1 MRIRVMTADDAEVV
15 SRLRREVYSYSVMSP
30 AYIAHQFATRSAAER
45 QLGLIAEDGGQVVG
59 MGTAG
64 LNVWTS
70 EPGQSEVAIQ
80 VHPSYRR
87 RGIGGALAER
97 LHGHLGAVGALR
109 IRTFATP
116 AGLSFAVALGYEPS
130 REMHYSGVDPRVL
143 PEQPAVPDGIRI
155 ATLDTLEPRQIF
167 LADTIATLDEPS
179 DSPMDSVDY
188 DDWVKEIWESPASDK
203 TLSVAALAGD
213 EVVCFTAVAADGDR
227 AWSDMTGTV
236 PGYRGRGLAKLV
248 KSVALRRCA
257 EAGITGAFTS
267 NDDANSPMLAIN
279 DWLGYR
285 RIETQTSLL
294 RTLGVR

>member
-1 MRIRVMTADDAEVV
+1 MRIRVMTADDAEAV
-15 SRLRREVYSYSVMSP
+15 SRLRRETYSYSVMSP
-30 AYIAHQFATRSAAER
+30 AYIRHQLTTRSPAER
-45 QLGLIAEDGGQVVG
+45 HLGLVVEDDGQLVG

-70 EPGQSEVAIQ
+70 EPGQSEMAIQ
-80 VHPSYRR
+80 VHPSHRR
-87 RGIGGALAER
+87 RGIGSALAER
-97 LHGHLGAVGALR
+97 LHGHLSEVGALR

-116 AGLSFAVALGYEPS
+116 SGLPFAVGLGYEPS

-143 PEQPAVPDGIRI
+143 PQQPPVPDGIRI
-155 ATLDTLEPRQIF
+155 ATLDTLEPRQVF
-167 LADTIATLDEPS
+167 VADTTATLDEPS

-188 DDWVKEIWESPASDK
+188 DEWVKEIWESPSSDK

-213 EVVCFTAVAADGDR
+213 EVACFTVVAADGDR
-227 AWSDMTGTV
+227 AWSDMTGTI
-236 PGYRGRGLAKLV
+236 PQYRGRGLAKLV

-257 EAGITGAFTS
+257 RAGIVGAFTS
-267 NDDANSPMLAIN
+267 NDDANKPMLAIN

-294 RTLGVR
+294 RSL

>member
-1 MRIRVMTADDAEVV
+1 MRIRVMTADDAGAV
-15 SRLRREVYSYSVMSP
+15 SRLRRETYSYSVMSP
-30 AYIAHQFATRSAAER
+30 AYIRHQFTTRSPAER
-45 QLGLIAEDGGQVVG
+45 HLGLVAEDVGQVVG

-64 LNVWTS
+64 LNIWTS

-80 VHPSYRR
+80 VHPSHRR
-87 RGIGGALAER
+87 QGIGSALAER
-97 LHGHLGAVGALR
+97 LHGHLGEVGALR

-116 AGLSFAVALGYEPS
+116 LGLSFAEGLGYEPS
-130 REMHYSGVDPRVL
+130 REMHYSGLDPRVL

-155 ATLDTLEPRQIF
+155 ATLDTLDPRQIF
-167 LADTIATLDEPS
+167 VADTIATLDEPS

-188 DDWVKEIWESPASDK
+188 DEWLKEIWESPASDK

-213 EVVCFTAVAADGDR
+213 EVACFTAVAADGDR

-236 PGYRGRGLAKLV
+236 PAYRGRGLAKLV

-257 EAGITGAFTS
+257 EAGIVGAFTS
-267 NDDANSPMLAIN
+267 NDDANKPMLAIN

-294 RTLGVR
+294 RTL

>member
-1 MRIRVMTADDAEVV
+1 MRIRVMTADDAEAV

-30 AYIAHQFATRSAAER
+30 AYLRHQLTTRSPAER
-45 QLGLIAEDGGQVVG
+45 HLGLVVEEGGQLVG

-64 LNVWTS
+64 LNLWTS
-70 EPGQSEVAIQ
+70 EPGQSEMAIQ
-80 VHPSYRR
+80 VHPSHRR
-87 RGIGGALAER
+87 RGIGAALAER
-97 LHGHLGAVGALR
+97 LHGHLSEIDALR

-116 AGLSFAVALGYEPS
+116 SGLSFATGLGYEPS

-167 LADTIATLDEPS
+167 VADTIATLDEPA

-188 DDWVKEIWESPASDK
+188 DRWLDEIWNSPASDK

-213 EVVCFTAVAADGDR
+213 EVACFTAVAADGDR
-227 AWSDMTGTV
+227 AWSDMTGTI
-236 PGYRGRGLAKLV
+236 PQYRGRGLAKLV
-248 KSVALRRCA
+248 KSIALRRCA
-257 EAGITGAFTS
+257 DAGITGAFTS
-267 NDDANSPMLAIN
+267 NDDANAPMLAIN
-279 DWLGYR
+279 NWLGYR

-294 RTLGVR
+294 RTL